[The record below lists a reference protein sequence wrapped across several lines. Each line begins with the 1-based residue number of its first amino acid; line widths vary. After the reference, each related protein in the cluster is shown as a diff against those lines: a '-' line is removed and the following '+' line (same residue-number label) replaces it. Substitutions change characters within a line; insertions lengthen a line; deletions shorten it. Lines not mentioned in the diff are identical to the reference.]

1 LFDVVSNS
9 ALATELRRRGF
20 VRASG
25 YSWDRAALA
34 TRDVYREA
42 LLA

>member
-1 LFDVVSNS
+1 MLEV
-9 ALATELRRRGF
+9 LANQRLADDLRSRGF
-20 VRASG
+20 RRAAS
-25 YSWDRAALA
+25 YSWDRTALA